1 MFTIVDLSNRIHDDA
16 ETNAPPVCEMA
27 MAQTNTITK
36 PLPHL
41 VPPTSPSTSPSTSLS
56 SSPSTSPSRSPS
68 SSNYKIQTHRSDR
81 FKLWWFF
88 LQRQCDIWSRIKIF
102 SSRITRLINWEWNV
116 WGYWCRVHLHEYFL
130 RPNNIRTHIVW
141 FLIFFCIN
149 KANFSVRFGNWQ
161 LPVFWKGPVR
171 CIFWYSRLKFDNNL
185 NQLVRPPNNFGHQ
198 PHQTSTYSWLPSITN
213 LVACI

>member
-16 ETNAPPVCEMA
+16 ETNAPPVCELA
-27 MAQTNTITK
+27 IAQTNTITK

-102 SSRITRLINWEWNV
+102 SSRITRLINWERNV
-116 WGYWCRVHLHEYFL
+116 WGYWQGPTGRVFL
-130 RPNNIRTHIVW
+130 LRDGTGRVIAKKFGYRDGSGRV
-141 FLIFFCIN
+141 
-149 KANFSVRFGNWQ
+149 VRQF
-161 LPVFWKGPVR
+161 
-171 CIFWYSRLKFDNNL
+171 
-185 NQLVRPPNNFGHQ
+185 
-198 PHQTSTYSWLPSITN
+198 
-213 LVACI
+213 